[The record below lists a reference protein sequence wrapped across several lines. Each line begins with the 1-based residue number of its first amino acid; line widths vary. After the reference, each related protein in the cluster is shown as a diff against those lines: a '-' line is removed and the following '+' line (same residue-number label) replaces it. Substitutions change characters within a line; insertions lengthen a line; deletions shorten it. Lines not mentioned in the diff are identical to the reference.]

1 MTRAMKLGLVCAA
14 LALGCGAAT
23 TSGDEPESSEARCT
37 YERVV
42 RDARGEPRNAAGQVR
57 FCWPGEARCYCDRD
71 NDCYAQ
77 AGYTPRC
84 SPWRADAGVVLDA
97 GVRRDAGAAADRGAV
112 TDRGVLPTVD
122 VRTSPTPS
130 PAPATDAVV
139 YAGALPTRL
148 GRSRATLRVGGEDRE
163 VYVYLPRARAAR
175 PAVLLLLHGTNGS
188 GTSMLDETDAER
200 VAEREGLVLVAPS
213 SRWMGRGDWDHRT
226 EETYWE
232 TADTDPARNPD
243 LLLARALIAESIRRY
258 DADPA
263 RVYALGHS
271 NGAFFSL
278 LAAAA
283 LPDRVAAFASSSGGL
298 VRCGNTWG
306 CGFQGAGS
314 TCATLRTRAGW
325 CGCGSA
331 DRPIAVRADGRMPPG
346 YLAHGTRD
354 PLVSVQYTCELE
366 ARMRAVGAPVQTA
379 LRDGD
384 GHVVPGDFV
393 SAAWAFLRDHRR
405 R

>member
-1 MTRAMKLGLVCAA
+1 MARAMKLGLLFAT
-14 LALGCGAAT
+14 LAVGCGEAMIA
-23 TSGDEPESSEARCT
+23 GDGPESQEARCT

-42 RDARGEPRNAAGQVR
+42 RDARGEPRNAAGHVR
-57 FCWPGEARCYCDRD
+57 YCWPGEARCYCDRD

-77 AGYTPRC
+77 PGYAPRC
-84 SPWRADAGVVLDA
+84 DPARAFAALDA
-97 GVRRDAGAAADRGAV
+97 GARRDAGAV
-112 TDRGVLPTVD
+112 TDRG
-122 VRTSPTPS
+122 PS
-130 PAPATDAVV
+130 PADVRAVTLSAPVTDAVA
-139 YAGALPTRL
+139 YTGALPTRA
-148 GRSRATLRVGGEDRE
+148 GRSRVTLRVAGEDRE
-163 VYVYLPRARAAR
+163 VYAYVPRARAAR
-175 PAVLLLLHGTNGS
+175 PAVLLLFHGTNGS

-200 VAEREGLVLVAPS
+200 VAEANGAVLVSPS

-232 TADTDPARNPD
+232 TADADPSRNPD
-243 LLLARALIAESIRRY
+243 LLLARALIAESLRRY

-278 LAAAA
+278 LVATT
-283 LPDRVAAFASSSGGL
+283 LSDRIAAFASSSGGL

-306 CGFQGAGS
+306 CGFQGSGT
-314 TCATLRTRAGW
+314 TCATLRARAGW

-366 ARMRAVGAPVQTA
+366 ARLRAVGAAVQTA

-393 SAAWAFLRDHRR
+393 SAAWAFLGPRR